1 MAGGLPEEQ
10 ETTSSGWQREIGLA
24 GGHLIVLELLKMA
37 DFGQIQRFLGLIDPP
52 ATPKYMNQGDPMH

>member
-1 MAGGLPEEQ
+1 MFFWDEGG
-10 ETTSSGWQREIGLA
+10 GVI
-24 GGHLIVLELLKMA
+24 ELLKMA